1 MPYARKRSTRKS
13 VRKTTSRKSN
23 LVKKIAQVSK
33 TVALRQAETKH
44 VIRSL
49 GVNYTLGHNT
59 WDKVATNL
67 LYSQQGTNDSN
78 HRIGDQVT
86 CRGVKLYCQLE
97 SKPTEPMIA
106 YRIIV
111 VKCRHAIAAATLP
124 PLRTITMQ
132 SMMDPI
138 DMEQVQKVYM
148 DKIIYNKGQ
157 NSVVGLVPEG
167 TIPTE
172 DLDNRRKVMF
182 KKFWIP
188 LNNARYIYQDGATDI
203 GRDYNIACWVSAYSH
218 YVDGNDDTL
227 GRGAFMSEF
236 FFKDM

>member
-1 MPYARKRSTRKS
+1 MPYARKQSGRKP
-13 VRKTTSRKSN
+13 VRKNPRKKSN
-23 LVKKIAQVSK
+23 LTKKIASVAK

-78 HRIGDQVT
+78 HRIGDQVV
-86 CRGVKLYCQLE
+86 CRGIKLYCQLE

-111 VKCRHAIAAATLP
+111 VKCRHAIAAASLP

-157 NSVVGLVPEG
+157 DSTVGLVPEG
-167 TIPTE
+167 TVPE
-172 DLDNRRKVMF
+172 EPVDNRRKVTF
-182 KKFWIP
+182 RKYWIP
-188 LNNARYIYQDGATDI
+188 LNNAKYIYQDGATDI
-203 GRDYNIACWVSAYSH
+203 GRDYNIACWVSTYSH
-218 YVDGNDDTL
+218 YTDGNNDTL

-236 FFKDM
+236 FFKDP